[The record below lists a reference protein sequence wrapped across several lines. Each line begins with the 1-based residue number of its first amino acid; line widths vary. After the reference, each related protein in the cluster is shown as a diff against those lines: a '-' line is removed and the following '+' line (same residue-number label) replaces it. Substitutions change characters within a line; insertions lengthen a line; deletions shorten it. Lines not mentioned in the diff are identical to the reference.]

1 VQRFDVRNQRFN
13 LVEIL
18 RRAFQRDTPRKAVE
32 QVDMRIDDQF
42 EKTLRPHL
50 TGSILCLFPASEE
63 RWKQIQFLDA
73 NSLSAQPAGGY
84 AEHEHCRSARDQNAL
99 FHG

>member
-1 VQRFDVRNQRFN
+1 MRH
-13 LVEIL
+13 
-18 RRAFQRDTPRKAVE
+18 PREAVE

-50 TGSILCLFPASEE
+50 TRSVLCLFPALEE
-63 RWKQIQFLDA
+63 RWKQIQFLGA
-73 NSLSAQPAGGY
+73 NTLSAQPARGY
-84 AEHEHCRSARDQNAL
+84 ADHEQCRSARDQSAR